1 MEVRSEL
8 GVAAA
13 LLTGGGC
20 PVVLGGGS
28 QVWGHEEDMVKVVVC
43 SDWRCG
49 GGGSPR

>member
-28 QVWGHEEDMVKVVVC
+28 PVWGHEDYTVKVVVC